1 MRVVWPMNMVTIQT
15 GIRFTDED
23 RAVLDALRAKLG
35 LGSRTDVVRLAL
47 RRLAELEKVNV
58 SKLKP
63 AHKR

>member
-1 MRVVWPMNMVTIQT
+1 MRVVCAMRMATIQT

-47 RRLAELEKVNV
+47 RRLAELEKVEV

-63 AHKR
+63 VHKH